1 MRIWQTLLII
11 VVGTLAASF
20 ARAETVEITGDY
32 GGVVFW
38 YQLKWEKLASRGV
51 NVRIAGP
58 CVSACAVLVGYI
70 PREQICVTPSG
81 SLGFHLATENSVTY
95 RLLKI
100 YPPDIRSW
108 IDQHG
113 RLSWK
118 ILWLQA
124 PALYRF
130 FRRC

>member
-100 YPPDIRSW
+100 YPPDIRLW

-113 RLSWK
+113 GLSWN

>member
-1 MRIWQTLLII
+1 MRTLQTLLII
-11 VVGTLAASF
+11 VGSLAVSF

-32 GGVVFW
+32 GGLVYW

-51 NVRIAGP
+51 DVRIVGP
-58 CVSACAVLVGYI
+58 CLSACTVLVGYI
-70 PREQICVTPSG
+70 PRERICVTSNG
-81 SLGFHLATENSVTY
+81 SLGFHMATENSVTY
-95 RLLKI
+95 RLLTI

-113 RLSWK
+113 GLSWN

>member
-1 MRIWQTLLII
+1 MRTLQTLLII
-11 VVGTLAASF
+11 VGSLAVSF

-32 GGVVFW
+32 GGLVYW

-58 CVSACAVLVGYI
+58 CVSACTVLVGYI
-70 PREQICVTPSG
+70 PREHICVTPNG
-81 SLGFHLATENSVTY
+81 SLGFHLATFDYYTQL
-95 RLLKI
+95 LLKI
-100 YPPDIRSW
+100 YPADIRMW

-113 RLSWK
+113 GLSWN

-124 PALYRF
+124 PGLYRF